1 MRAAPAAIDKAT
13 GRGSV
18 WIPIGLCAVAFLADF
33 LTPMGVADAFTYVV
47 AVIACVLVRDRRW
60 VLYVAGAATVLLA
73 AGLWLAHSDQVRT
86 EPIAD
91 VNRALGVVTLWIV
104 AALVWWNLRAAEAL
118 RASREQAQQASLTKS
133 RFLAVA
139 SHDLRQPLQ
148 TAGVLSGALVRL
160 SSDPRVHD
168 IAERQQRALGSATR
182 LLNTLLDLSKLE
194 SGALDPTVDNVDL
207 SVLFAR
213 LKEELSH
220 QASQK
225 GMSLRVEPTG
235 LRVRSDRQWLRQIL
249 QNLLTNA
256 LCHTPAGGEVV
267 LAARGQSDQVSI
279 EVRDTGPGIPAEQ
292 LERIFDEFYKIDSP
306 AAEGREGWGLGLSIV
321 RHAAARLG
329 HRVGVQ
335 SELGRGTTFT
345 VTLPG
350 APAPAPTA
358 QPVEG
363 DGRET
368 HAAAAPA
375 AGGGRRVL
383 LVDDDDAVA
392 AATGLWLKTEGFEV
406 DLARGSADV
415 TRLLATPGFSPDLIL
430 SDLHLGEAQTG
441 VDVVRAVRERLRR
454 TVPAIFVSGETQPD
468 ALRAGDLECV
478 RFMSKPVQTDELLRA
493 IQGFDEHRPAAVRER
508 LSPAPERSRSVISGS
523 ASRFR

>member
-1 MRAAPAAIDKAT
+1 MRAAPPAIDKAT
-13 GRGSV
+13 GRGSI
-18 WIPIGLCAVAFLADF
+18 WIPIGLCVVAFFTDF
-33 LTPMGVADAFTYVV
+33 LTPMGVADAFTYIV
-47 AVIACVLVRDRRW
+47 AVIACVRVRDRRW

-73 AGLWLAHSDQVRT
+73 AGLWLAHSDEVRT

-91 VNRALGVVTLWIV
+91 VNRALGVLTLWIV
-104 AALVWWNLRAAEAL
+104 AALVWWNVRADEAL
-118 RASREQAQQASLTKS
+118 RVSREQAQQASMTKS

-160 SSDPRVHD
+160 STDPRVHD

-194 SGALDPTVDNVDL
+194 SGALEPTVDNVDL
-207 SVLFAR
+207 SLLFAR

-220 QASQK
+220 QASQN
-225 GMSLRVEPTG
+225 GTSLRVEPTG
-235 LRVRSDRQWLRQIL
+235 LSVRSDRQWLRQIL

-256 LCHTPAGGEVV
+256 LRHAPAGGEVV
-267 LAARGQSDQVSI
+267 LEARAQSDQVSI
-279 EVRDTGPGIPAEQ
+279 EVRDTGPGIPAQQ

-306 AAEGREGWGLGLSIV
+306 TAGGREGWGLGLSIV

-329 HRVGVQ
+329 HVVSVQ

-350 APAPAPTA
+350 APAPVPAA

-363 DGRET
+363 DGRER
-368 HAAAAPA
+368 HAAASVV
-375 AGGGRRVL
+375 GVGRRVL

-392 AATGLWLKTEGFEV
+392 AATSLWLKTEGFEV

-415 TRLLATPGFSPDLIL
+415 ARFLARPGFSPDLIL

-441 VDVVRAVRERLRR
+441 VDVVRTVRERLSR
-454 TVPAIFVSGETQPD
+454 TVPAIFVSGETQPN
-468 ALRAGDLECV
+468 ALEAADLECV
-478 RFMSKPVQTDELLRA
+478 RFMSKPVETDELLRA
-493 IQGFDEHRPAAVRER
+493 IQGFDEEPPAAVRER
-508 LSPAPERSRSVISGS
+508 PSPTLEGSRGAISGS